1 MGIYL
6 LLKLKADTMNKNTT
20 INLVRMAR
28 FWNNLLQIMSGDIDN
43 NAGSLFA
50 SSDIMS
56 ISSVSDPIFNQFKNK
71 FIYMYV
77 SEWSV
82 TEH

>member
-1 MGIYL
+1 
-6 LLKLKADTMNKNTT
+6 
-20 INLVRMAR
+20 
-28 FWNNLLQIMSGDIDN
+28 MSGDIDN
-43 NAGSLFA
+43 NTGSLSA

-56 ISSVSDPIFNQFKNK
+56 ISSVSDPIFNQFNNK

-82 TEH
+82 FLLPYIDLLYDELCNFDMLCFTKTWFS

>member
-1 MGIYL
+1 
-6 LLKLKADTMNKNTT
+6 
-20 INLVRMAR
+20 
-28 FWNNLLQIMSGDIDN
+28 MSGDIDN
-43 NAGSLFA
+43 NAGSLSA

-56 ISSVSDPIFNQFKNK
+56 ISSVSDPIFNQFNSK

>member
-1 MGIYL
+1 
-6 LLKLKADTMNKNTT
+6 
-20 INLVRMAR
+20 
-28 FWNNLLQIMSGDIDN
+28 MSGDIDN
-43 NAGSLFA
+43 NTWSLSA

-56 ISSVSDPIFNQFKNK
+56 ISSVSDPIFNQFNNK

-82 TEH
+82 FCYRTFTYFMMSSAILICCVSLKHGSVNKLRIKI

>member
-28 FWNNLLQIMSGDIDN
+28 FWNNLLQIRSKLKYLK
-43 NAGSLFA
+43 AKK
-50 SSDIMS
+50 
-56 ISSVSDPIFNQFKNK
+56 FKRLR
-71 FIYMYV
+71 
-77 SEWSV
+77 E
-82 TEH
+82 

>member
-1 MGIYL
+1 
-6 LLKLKADTMNKNTT
+6 
-20 INLVRMAR
+20 
-28 FWNNLLQIMSGDIDN
+28 MSGDIDN
-43 NAGSLFA
+43 NAGSLSA

-56 ISSVSDPIFNQFKNK
+56 ISSVSDPIFNQFNNK